1 MTFWRSKSN
10 PMLRNLTKVTVL
22 PFMLGILMISP
33 TSDETYDFTHYATD
47 GTSLDYSVALPNET
61 EEVPFVFNPTPLTG
75 KNYTGF
81 KEALAF
87 KESRGDYL
95 TINSFGY
102 LGKYQFGASTL
113 DLLGITD
120 GSEFLEDPL
129 LQEQAFLLNASR
141 NKWVLRRDIKRF
153 EGRWIAGVR
162 VTESGILAA
171 AHLAGPGSVK
181 KFLRSGGEIGF
192 ADAFGTNIRSY
203 MKRFSGYDV
212 SNVKAVK
219 YPSIDKLTVS
229 L

>member
-1 MTFWRSKSN
+1 MVK
-10 PMLRNLTKVTVL
+10 NLIKVTVL
-22 PFMLGILMISP
+22 PCMLGILMFSN
-33 TSDETYDFTHYATD
+33 TSERTYDFSHYTTD
-47 GTSLDYSVALPNET
+47 GIIMDFRVPLP
-61 EEVPFVFNPTPLTG
+61 EEAVEIPFVFNPTPLTG

-87 KESRGDYL
+87 KESRGNYL
-95 TINSFGY
+95 TINRFGY
-102 LGKYQFGASTL
+102 LGKYQFGSSTL

-120 GSEFLEDPL
+120 GSDFLEDPL
-129 LQEQAFLLNASR
+129 LQEQAFFLNASR
-141 NKWVLRRDIKRF
+141 NKWVLRRDIKRY
-153 EGRWIAGVR
+153 EGRWMAGIR

-192 ADAFGTNIRSY
+192 EDAFGTSIRSY

-212 SNVKAVK
+212 SNVEAIKR
-219 YPSIDKLTVS
+219 PSLENLSAS

>member
-1 MTFWRSKSN
+1 MVK
-10 PMLRNLTKVTVL
+10 NLIKVTVL
-22 PFMLGILMISP
+22 PCMLGILMLSNN
-33 TSDETYDFTHYATD
+33 SEKTYDFSHYTTA
-47 GTSLDYSVALPNET
+47 GLELDFTVALP
-61 EEVPFVFNPTPLTG
+61 EESIEIPYQFNPTPLTT
-75 KNYTGF
+75 KNFIGF

-95 TINSFGY
+95 TINRFGY
-102 LGKYQFGASTL
+102 LGKYQFGKSTL
-113 DLLGITD
+113 DLLGVKT
-120 GSEFLEDPL
+120 GAEFLEDPL

-181 KFLRSGGEIGF
+181 KFLRSGGEVGF
-192 ADAFGTNIRSY
+192 QDAFGTSIRSY

-212 SNVKAVK
+212 SNVEAFKR
-219 YPSIDKLTVS
+219 PSLEKLSAS

>member
-1 MTFWRSKSN
+1 MVK
-10 PMLRNLTKVTVL
+10 NLIKVTVL
-22 PFMLGILMISP
+22 PCMLGILMLSNK
-33 TSDETYDFTHYATD
+33 SEKTYDFSHYATD
-47 GTSLDYSVALPNET
+47 GITMDFSVPLPE
-61 EEVPFVFNPTPLTG
+61 ESVEVPYVFNPTPLTG

-95 TINSFGY
+95 TINTFGY
-102 LGKYQFGASTL
+102 LGKYQFGSTTL
-113 DLLGITD
+113 DLLGIED
-120 GSEFLEDPL
+120 GSVFLEDPL
-129 LQEQAFLLNASR
+129 LQEQAFFLNASR

-153 EGRWIAGVR
+153 SGRRIGGVY

-181 KFLRSGGEIGF
+181 KFLRSGGETGF
-192 ADAFGTNIRSY
+192 QDAFGTSIRSY

-212 SNVKAVK
+212 SNVEAVK
-219 YPSIDKLTVS
+219 RPSLETFEGR

>member
-1 MTFWRSKSN
+1 
-10 PMLRNLTKVTVL
+10 MLRNLTKVTVL
-22 PFMLGILMISP
+22 PFMLGILMFSP
-33 TSDETYDFTHYATD
+33 ASEETYDFTHYATD
-47 GTSLDYSVALPNET
+47 GTSLDYSVALPDET
-61 EEVPFVFNPTPLTG
+61 EEVPFVFNPTPLTR

-95 TINSFGY
+95 TINRFGY

-113 DLLGITD
+113 DLLGITN
-120 GSEFLEDPL
+120 GSEFLADPL

-153 EGRWIAGVR
+153 EGRWISGVR

-181 KFLRSGGEIGF
+181 KFLRSGGATGF
-192 ADAFGTNIRSY
+192 QDAFGTSIRSY

-212 SNVKAVK
+212 SNIEAIKK
-219 YPSIDKLTVS
+219 PSLENLSASTY
-229 L
+229 

>member
-1 MTFWRSKSN
+1 
-10 PMLRNLTKVTVL
+10 MLRNLIKVTVL
-22 PFMLGILMISP
+22 PCMLGILMFSP
-33 TSDETYDFTHYATD
+33 KSKETYDFTHYTTE
-47 GTSLDYSVALPNET
+47 GIELDYSVPLPDGT
-61 EEVPFVFNPTPLTG
+61 PEVLFVYNPTPLTR
-75 KNYTGF
+75 KNYIGF

-95 TINSFGY
+95 TVNTFGY

-113 DLLGITD
+113 DLLGINDSTD
-120 GSEFLEDPL
+120 FLEDPL

-141 NKWVLRRDIKRF
+141 NKWVLRRDIKRY
-153 EGRWIAGVR
+153 EGRWIGGVR

-212 SNVKAVK
+212 SNVEAVK
-219 YPSIDKLTVS
+219 HPSIDKLSVS